1 MTIILWLLIF
11 SCFILAFIGLIKPLI
26 PSVLVLW
33 IGFII
38 YQFGFHNAHL
48 SWIFYVS
55 MALFTVLILLADFL
69 MNRYFVNRFGG
80 SKLGEYAA
88 LVGIIIGCFVLP
100 PIGIVVVPFICVFIV
115 ELLQGM
121 EVTKAL
127 KVSFGSI
134 VAFLASSIAQA
145 VIMLIMIVWFFID
158 AFVIN

>member
-1 MTIILWLLIF
+1 MTLILWLLII
-11 SCFILAFIGLIKPLI
+11 SCFMLAFIGLIKPLI

-38 YQFGFHNAHL
+38 YQLGFHNAHL

-55 MALFTVLILLADFL
+55 MAIFTILILLADFL

-100 PIGIVVVPFICVFIV
+100 PFGIIIMPFICVFIV
-115 ELLQGM
+115 ELLQGS

-134 VAFLASSIAQA
+134 VAFLASSLAQA
-145 VIMLIMIVWFFID
+145 LIMFIMIVWFMID
-158 AFVIN
+158 AVIIN